1 MFDFDDFH
9 DFEIEWTPDYIAYS
23 IDGVEIRRRE
33 SDHLSYDVPSNIVL
47 SIQSLDG
54 DSPNGR
60 GFDATYLP
68 TKSEVRYVEV
78 WDYIPPSEE
87 GTSFFF

>member
-47 SIQSLDG
+47 SLQSLDRN
-54 DSPNGR
+54 SPNGR

>member
-33 SDHLSYDVPSNIVL
+33 SDHLSYDVPSNIVF

-54 DSPNGR
+54 DS
-60 GFDATYLP
+60 
-68 TKSEVRYVEV
+68 
-78 WDYIPPSEE
+78 
-87 GTSFFF
+87 